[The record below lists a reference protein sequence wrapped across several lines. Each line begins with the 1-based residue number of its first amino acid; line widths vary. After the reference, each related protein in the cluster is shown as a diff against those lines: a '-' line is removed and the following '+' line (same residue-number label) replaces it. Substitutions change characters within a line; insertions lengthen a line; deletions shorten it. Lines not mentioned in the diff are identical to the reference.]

1 MIANRDG
8 ASAPADLDDIETK
21 AVHTYWDTR
30 EHSQWMRRI
39 VRITQWLPF
48 SFPEDAQGHPAS
60 DSKFTIVMSR
70 RGIFSLVGVSSLHG
84 IPSWPI
90 SPRIHLHLAP
100 SGLSLQ
106 TIHL

>member
-1 MIANRDG
+1 MD
-8 ASAPADLDDIETK
+8 AP
-21 AVHTYWDTR
+21 YR
-30 EHSQWMRRI
+30 ENYSMAPVLI
-39 VRITQWLPF
+39 
-48 SFPEDAQGHPAS
+48 PEDVQGHAAS

-70 RGIFSLVGVSSLHG
+70 RGIFWLVGVSSLHG